1 MYNVDTSWP
10 ALRTSASTR
19 EIKDLAERISKSQSK
34 LVDVARVAK
43 VSTATVS
50 RALSNP
56 QLVSDTARHRIDA
69 AIQKLRYVPH
79 GAARALRSQRT
90 RTIGAIVPTLGNA
103 IFANYTQALQ
113 KQLATRGYRLLLS
126 CDEYDARIEDTL
138 VAPLI
143 QHGVDGLVLVGRD
156 HREALFRAMKDH
168 DIPYV
173 LTWTSGTRGRHPCI
187 GFDNAAAAARVAA
200 FLLDLQHRHFAMIA
214 GICKGND
221 RARERVVGVRRAL
234 AASNIALDPARV
246 LQRPYTFAAGREAMH
261 ALMQLKPRP
270 TAVICGNDVLA
281 VGAMAECRAIGI
293 DVPRMVS
300 VTGFD
305 DMDIASVVTP
315 PLTTVRVPT
324 DELGRAAADYIVARI
339 EGSPCAPLA
348 TMHVDIVVRGTVARA
363 GMEGPPK
370 AAR

>member
-1 MYNVDTSWP
+1 
-10 ALRTSASTR
+10 
-19 EIKDLAERISKSQSK
+19 LAERISKSQPK
-34 LVDVARVAK
+34 LVDVARVAR

-50 RALSNP
+50 RALSAP
-56 QLVSDTARHRIDA
+56 QLVSHTTRRRIDA
-69 AIQKLRYVPH
+69 AIRKLRYVPH

-90 RTIGAIVPTLGNA
+90 RTVGAIVPTLGNA

-126 CDEYDARIEDTL
+126 CDEYDSRIEETL

-168 DIPYV
+168 GIPYV

-187 GFDNAAAAARVAA
+187 GFDNAAAAERVAC
-200 FLLDLQHRHFAMIA
+200 FLLDMQHRQFGMIA

-221 RARERVVGVRRAL
+221 RARERVAGVRRAL
-234 AASNIALDPARV
+234 AGRDITLDPSRV
-246 LQRPYTFAAGREAMH
+246 LERPYTFAAGREAMH
-261 ALMQLKPRP
+261 ALMRLKPKP

-281 VGAMAECRAIGI
+281 VGAMAECHAMGI
-293 DVPRMVS
+293 DVPRTVS

-305 DMDIASVVTP
+305 DMDIASVVSP

-324 DELGRAAADYIVARI
+324 EELGRAAADYIVARI
-339 EGSPCAPLA
+339 ESRPYAPLA
-348 TMHVDIVVRGTVARA
+348 TMHVDIIVRGTVAPRA
-363 GMEGPPK
+363 GTPEVAPHV
-370 AAR
+370 